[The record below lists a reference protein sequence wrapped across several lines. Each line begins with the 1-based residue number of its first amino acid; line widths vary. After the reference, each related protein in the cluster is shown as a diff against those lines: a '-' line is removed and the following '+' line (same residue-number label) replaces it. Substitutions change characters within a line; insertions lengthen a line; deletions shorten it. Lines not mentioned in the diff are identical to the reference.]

1 MIDTP
6 IGKLMLIQSD
16 KGLKQIIFEKKIP
29 AFKSQIELNKNRL
42 SFVKDEVSLNKTIQ
56 QITEYFLKKRKKFQI
71 KIDISMPPFYQQA
84 LSVVMK
90 IPYGEVRSYKE
101 IAQFT
106 QNPSAYRAVG
116 TANAKNLIPIII
128 PCHRVIANNGTLG
141 GYGGGLKIKKYLL
154 KMEGV
159 I

>member
-6 IGKLMLIQSD
+6 IGELMLIQSD
-16 KGLKQIIFEKKIP
+16 KGLRQIVFEKKIP

-42 SFVKDEVSLNKTIQ
+42 SFVKDEVQLNKTIQ
-56 QITEYFLKKRKKFQI
+56 QINEYFLRKRREFQI

-84 LSVVMK
+84 LTVVMK

-106 QNPSAYRAVG
+106 QNPSAHRAVG

-128 PCHRVIANNGTLG
+128 PCHRQ
-141 GYGGGLKIKKYLL
+141 
-154 KMEGV
+154 
-159 I
+159 